1 VFRKGRLVRVE
12 HRRSERL
19 AIALLSGRD
28 RGIDAYR
35 RSALSKRQ
43 HREDLRALDAV
54 RERHGEGS
62 PEVWAEQQRIVDRL
76 AGDLPAARDPEPA
89 RPRVRSL

>member
-35 RSALSKRQ
+35 RSALTRRQ
-43 HREDLRALDAV
+43 HREDLRSLDAV
-54 RERHGEGS
+54 RDRHGDGS
-62 PEVWAEQQRIVDRL
+62 PQVWAEQQRIVDAMEARL
-76 AGDLPAARDPEPA
+76 AAAPDPA